1 METSMENSA
10 SRKRQP
16 YLARFMERHCLNNRF
31 LPKACRN
38 DVLGNSS
45 FRHACGFRQASL
57 AEGSKKTREIPAK
70 SSLE

>member
-1 METSMENSA
+1 
-10 SRKRQP
+10 
-16 YLARFMERHCLNNRF
+16 MERHCLNNRF

-45 FRHACGFRQASL
+45 FRHACGFSLPLQVVGRGQASL